1 VPVIRQNLKITY
13 LQNLNKPTM
22 DIDNI
27 SFSKIYKKRKND
39 RDIFQELM
47 PTKVKEVLLVAT
59 LYDSYSIVR
68 EGQFSDKIFG
78 EYLQLNLYAAP
89 RFTSVHTKEEALL
102 TLEHRD
108 FDLIIVMAGVDKVT
122 PVQTAREIRKLRS
135 RIPLLLLVNNNADL
149 RYFQVEGRKHEF
161 IDRIF
166 VWNGNSNVFM
176 AMIKYIEDLKNV
188 ARDTQNGS
196 VRVILLVEDSI
207 QYYSRYLPMLY
218 TTVMTQTQ
226 VLVQEDAQDELHKI
240 LRMRARPKVI
250 LVDNYEDAVKFINS
264 YRRYMLCVI
273 SDVKFEKGGVEDED
287 AGIELLKYTQE
298 TRRFHIPL
306 LLQSHDIANAQRAK
320 SVGADFINKNSES
333 LSMDVLNFL
342 YRRLGFGNFV
352 FKGMDGLP
360 ITEAANLGEFQ
371 EKLKHIPLGSLQYHG
386 TRNSFST
393 WLMARGEINLAE
405 LLMPVQTSDF
415 DSPEELRQF
424 CLDSFKKV
432 RFEKLKGTIVNFDP
446 EFVSSSHF
454 IVRMAKGSLGGKG
467 RGIAFIC
474 NFIENIDFQKLIP
487 ELNIRIPSTSVI
499 GAYEFDKFVETNNL
513 YDDIYSLSD
522 YESIRKHFLDSE
534 FEDKIKNKLLK
545 YLKNIKRPLAVRSSG
560 LFEDSLLQPFSGVYA
575 TYLIPNNHED
585 ITVRYRQLETAIKL
599 VYSSIFTDSAQAYF
613 DAVNYK
619 IEEEKMAVVIQEVIG
634 HEYNNKYYPTL
645 SGVAQSY
652 NYYPISYMEPEDG
665 FSVAAVG
672 LGMYVVGGENAFRFC
687 PKYPNLNA
695 SSLKDQLRDTQ
706 KQFYAIDLSMKDFD
720 LIEDGEDAAIKKYRI
735 KEAEKDGTL
744 EHSAS
749 TYSIEND
756 DLIPGIHGDG
766 PKIIDF
772 ANILKYDYLP
782 LSDALQLLLK
792 MFKEAMGS
800 PVEIEYALDLE
811 PAENGKPTLY
821 LLQIKPLIRIE
832 EEVEVDIASVSDDK
846 VFMYAEQ
853 GMGNGKIDD
862 IRDVVFVDPDKFDR
876 LKTKQMATEIRELN
890 DWFEE
895 QGRDYILI
903 GPGRWGSRDQFT
915 GIPVLWAHISRAKV
929 IIEMG
934 LKDYPLD
941 ASLGSHFFHN
951 VTSMNVGYFSV
962 PHNSRKSKI
971 KMEALKQQKVVRE
984 TEFIKHVTFDK
995 PLSVLMNGRERRA
1008 LIHC

>member
-1 VPVIRQNLKITY
+1 
-13 LQNLNKPTM
+13 M
-22 DIDNI
+22 DIEQI
-27 SFSKIYKKRKND
+27 SLASIYKKRKTD

-89 RFTSVHTKEEALL
+89 RFTSVHSKKDALIAL
-102 TLEHRD
+102 NHLD
-108 FDLIIVMAGVDKVT
+108 FDLIIVMAGVDKDT
-122 PVQTAREIRKLRS
+122 PVSTAKSIRELRS
-135 RIPLLLLVNNNADL
+135 SVPLLLLVNNNADL
-149 RYFQVEGRKHEF
+149 RYFQKERRKLDF

-207 QYYSRYLPMLY
+207 QYYSRYLPMLF

-226 VLVQEDAQDELHKI
+226 MLVEEDAKDELHKI

-250 LVDNYEDAVKFINS
+250 LVDNYEDAVKIINS

-273 SDVKFEKGGVEDED
+273 SDVKFEKDGVDNED
-287 AGIELLKYTQE
+287 AGIELLQYTKE
-298 TRRFHIPL
+298 TRKFPIPL
-306 LLQSHDIANAQRAK
+306 LLQSHDITNAQRAK

-333 LSMDVLNFL
+333 LSMDILNFL

-352 FKGMDGLP
+352 FKGLDGLP
-360 ITEAANLGEFQ
+360 ITEAVNISEFQ
-371 EKLKHIPLGSLQYHG
+371 EKLKVVPAGALQYHG
-386 TRNSFST
+386 SRNSFST

-405 LLMPVQTSDF
+405 MLMPVQTSDF

-424 CLDSFKKV
+424 CLNAFKTV

-446 EFVSSSHF
+446 EFVSASRF

-474 NFIENIDFQKLIP
+474 NFIENIDFKKLIP
-487 ELNIRIPSTSVI
+487 EMNIRIPSTSVI
-499 GAYEFDKFVETNNL
+499 GALEFDKFVEMNNL
-513 YDDIYSLSD
+513 YDDIYSLND
-522 YESIRKHFLDSE
+522 YNVIRKHFLESE
-534 FEDKIKNKLLK
+534 FDSKIRNRLME
-545 YLKNIKRPLAVRSSG
+545 YLRIIKRPLAVRSSG

-585 ITVRYRQLETAIKL
+585 IEVRYQQLETAIKL
-599 VYSSIFTDSAQAYF
+599 VYSSIFTESAQAYF

-634 HEYNNKYYPTL
+634 HEYNEKYYPTL
-645 SGVAQSY
+645 SGVAQSH

-672 LGMYVVGGENAFRFC
+672 LGMYVVGGENSFRFC
-687 PKYPNLNA
+687 PKYPHLNA
-695 SSLKDQLRDTQ
+695 SALKDQLRDTQ

-720 LIEDGEDAAIKKYRI
+720 LISDGEDAAIKKYRI
-735 KEAEKDGTL
+735 KEAELDGTL

-749 TYSIEND
+749 TYIMEND
-756 DLIPGIHGDG
+756 DVIPGVHGNG
-766 PKIIDF
+766 PKLIDF
-772 ANILKYDYLP
+772 ANILKYNHLP
-782 LSDALQLLLK
+782 LADALQMLLK
-792 MFKEAMGS
+792 LFKEAMGS
-800 PVEIEYALDLE
+800 PVEIEYSIDLE

-832 EEVEVDIASVSDDK
+832 ERVEVDITSVPEDK
-846 VFMYAEQ
+846 VFMYAER
-853 GMGNGKIDD
+853 GMGNGMIED
-862 IRDVVFVDPDKFDR
+862 IRDVVFVDPDKFDKM
-876 LKTKQMATEIRELN
+876 KTKQMASEISKINSE
-890 DWFEE
+890 FEA
-895 QGRDYILI
+895 QGKDYILI
-903 GPGRWGSRDQFT
+903 GPGRWGSRDPFT
-915 GIPVLWAHISRAKV
+915 GIPVLWAHISRAK
-929 IIEMG
+929 IIVEIG
-934 LKDYPLD
+934 LRDYPLD

-962 PHNSRKSKI
+962 PYNSRASKI
-971 KMEALKQQKVVRE
+971 KMEALRQQKVVAE
-984 TEFIKHVTFDK
+984 TEFIKHVEFNK
-995 PLSVLMNGRERRA
+995 PLSVLMNGRERKA

>member
-1 VPVIRQNLKITY
+1 
-13 LQNLNKPTM
+13 M
-22 DIDNI
+22 DIENI
-27 SFSKIYKKRKND
+27 SLANMYKKRKTD

-89 RFTSVHTKEEALL
+89 RFTSVHSKEEALMML
-102 TLEHRD
+102 KHRD
-108 FDLIIVMAGVDKVT
+108 FDIVIVMAGVDKDT
-122 PVQTAREIRKLRS
+122 PVEAAQAIREKRS
-135 RIPLLLLVNNNADL
+135 DVPLLLLVNNNADL
-149 RYFQVEGRKHEF
+149 RYFQVEGRKLDF

-188 ARDTQNGS
+188 ARDTQNGN

-207 QYYSRYLPMLY
+207 QYYSRYLPMLF

-226 VLVQEDAQDELHKI
+226 VLVKEDAKDELHKI

-287 AGIELLKYTQE
+287 AGIELLKYTKK
-298 TRRFHIPL
+298 TRKFPIPL
-306 LLQSHDIANAQRAK
+306 LLQSHDITNAKRAK

-333 LSMDVLNFL
+333 LSMDILNFL

-352 FKGMDGLP
+352 FKGIDGLP
-360 ITEAANLGEFQ
+360 ITEARNIVEFQ
-371 EKLKHIPLGSLQYHG
+371 EKLKDIPLGSLQYHG
-386 TRNSFST
+386 SRNSFST

-405 LLMPVQTSDF
+405 TLMPVQTSDF

-424 CLDSFKKV
+424 CLEGFKKV
-432 RFEKLKGTIVNFDP
+432 GFEKRKGTIVNFDS
-446 EFVSSSHF
+446 ELVSSSRF

-474 NFIENIDFQKLIP
+474 NFIENIDFKKLIP
-487 ELNIRIPSTSVI
+487 EMNIRIPSTSVI
-499 GAYEFDKFVETNNL
+499 GAYEFDKFVENNNL
-513 YDDIYSLSD
+513 YDDIYSLND
-522 YESIRKHFLDSE
+522 YKAIRQHFLESEFDGKIRKRLMA
-534 FEDKIKNKLLK
+534 
-545 YLKNIKRPLAVRSSG
+545 YLKKINRPLAVRSSG

-585 ITVRYRQLETAIKL
+585 IEVRYRQLETAIKL

-613 DAVNYK
+613 DAVSYK

-634 HEYNNKYYPTL
+634 HEYNEKYYPTL

-652 NYYPISYMEPEDG
+652 NYYPISYMEPDDG
-665 FSVAAVG
+665 FAVAAVG

-687 PKYPNLNA
+687 PKYPHLNS

-720 LIEDGEDAAIKKYRI
+720 LLNNGEDAAIKKYRI
-735 KEAEKDGTL
+735 KEAEKDGTI

-749 TYSIEND
+749 TYNMEND
-756 DLIPGIHGDG
+756 DLIPGVQGSG
-766 PKIIDF
+766 PKVIDF
-772 ANILKYDYLP
+772 ANILKYDHVP
-782 LSDALQLLLK
+782 MSNALQLLLK
-792 MFKEAMGS
+792 LFKEAMGS
-800 PVEIEYALDLE
+800 PVEIEYSIDLKA
-811 PAENGKPTLY
+811 AENGLPTLY
-821 LLQIKPLIRIE
+821 LLQIKPLIRME
-832 EEVEVDIASVSDDK
+832 DQVEVDIASVADEK
-846 VFMYAEQ
+846 VFMYAER
-853 GMGNGKIDD
+853 GMGNGHVKD
-862 IRDVVFVDPDKFDR
+862 IRDVVYVDPDKFDR
-876 LKTKQMATEIRELN
+876 LKTKQMAKEIRELN
-890 DWFEE
+890 AWFEE
-895 QGRDYILI
+895 QNRDYILI
-903 GPGRWGSRDQFT
+903 GPGRWGSRDHFT
-915 GIPVLWAHISRAKV
+915 GIPVLWAHISKAKV
-929 IIEMG
+929 IVEMG
-934 LKDYPLD
+934 LRDYPLD

-962 PHNSRKSKI
+962 PHNCRKSKI
-971 KMEALKQQKVVRE
+971 KMEALKEQKVLRE
-984 TEFIKHVTFDK
+984 TEFIKHVQFNK
-995 PLSVLMNGRERRA
+995 PLTVLMNGRERRA